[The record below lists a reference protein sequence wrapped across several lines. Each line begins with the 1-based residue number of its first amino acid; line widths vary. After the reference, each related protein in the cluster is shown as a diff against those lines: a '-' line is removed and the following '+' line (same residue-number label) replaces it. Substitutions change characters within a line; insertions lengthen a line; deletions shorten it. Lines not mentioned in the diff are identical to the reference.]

1 MSTIDPEAERQRL
14 AGVYSGMAD
23 LELEKLAKTRFS
35 LTESARTALREEFS
49 RRGRPQPEEDPQGT
63 DEPEFRELV
72 TIRQF
77 TGLPEALL
85 AKGGLESAGI
95 ECFLADDNYVRMDWF
110 ISNAIGG
117 VKLRVKPE
125 DVDAANEILDQPIPE
140 NFDVD
145 GGESIQQP
153 RCPVCQSLEVT
164 FQELNQSVAYVS
176 AYLHLPIPLHR
187 AAWRCHACKHEWEYA
202 GTEP

>member
-1 MSTIDPEAERQRL
+1 
-14 AGVYSGMAD
+14 
-23 LELEKLAKTRFS
+23 
-35 LTESARTALREEFS
+35 
-49 RRGRPQPEEDPQGT
+49 
-63 DEPEFRELV
+63 LV
-72 TIRQF
+72 TIRRF

-85 AKGGLESAGI
+85 AKGSLESAGI

-145 GGESIQQP
+145 GGESILQP
-153 RCPVCQSLEVT
+153 RCPVCQSLDVT
-164 FQELNQSVAYVS
+164 FQELNQPVAFVS

-187 AAWRCHACKHEWEYA
+187 NAWRCHECKHEWEDA
-202 GTEP
+202 NTEA

>member
-1 MSTIDPEAERQRL
+1 MGDA
-14 AGVYSGMAD
+14 
-23 LELEKLAKTRFS
+23 ELEKLATTRS
-35 LTESARTALREEFS
+35 TLTDSARSALAAEMD
-49 RRGRPQPEEDPQGT
+49 RRGRPLPEEFPPDT

-72 TIRQF
+72 TIRRF

-85 AKGGLESAGI
+85 AKGSLESAGI

-125 DVDAANEILDQPIPE
+125 DADGANEILDQPIPE
-140 NFDVD
+140 NFDID
-145 GGESIQQP
+145 GGESILQP
-153 RCPVCQSLEVT
+153 RCPACQSLDVT
-164 FQELNQSVAYVS
+164 FQELNQPVAFVS

-187 AAWRCHACKHEWEYA
+187 KAWRCQACKHEWEDVNA
-202 GTEP
+202 QV

>member
-1 MSTIDPEAERQRL
+1 MSTFDPESERQRL
-14 AGVYSGMAD
+14 AGAYAGMSDA
-23 LELEKLAKTRFS
+23 ELEKLAETRAT
-35 LTESARTALREEFS
+35 LTDSAREAMAAEFAH
-49 RRGRPQPEEDPQGT
+49 RGRSLPDENPQGT

-85 AKGGLESAGI
+85 AKGSLESAGI

-125 DVDAANEILDQPIPE
+125 DVEAANEILDQPIPE
-140 NFDVD
+140 NFDID
-145 GGESIQQP
+145 SGESIAQP
-153 RCPVCQSLEVT
+153 RCPVCQSLDVT
-164 FQELNQSVAYVS
+164 FQELNQPVAFVS
-176 AYLHLPIPLHR
+176 ASLSLPIPLHR
-187 AAWRCHACKHEWEYA
+187 AAWRCHACKHEWEDT
-202 GTEP
+202 GGES